1 MYNTEKN
8 PRLNLQINSVYLC
21 EALKAKCREKGERG
35 DSRGRGRQDRG
46 KTRKENRRM
55 TVSREKEAG
64 EEMRG
69 GEQVWRSH
77 LEFLKQ
83 TVTGEVRAV
92 LLCLALRRVLTEKV
106 CPPCDL
112 PALAKSPQDPGGVSG
127 QDTWAREGCPL
138 RGRGG
143 REEVFPLSPSPLPS
157 PVPSPPE

>member
-1 MYNTEKN
+1 
-8 PRLNLQINSVYLC
+8 
-21 EALKAKCREKGERG
+21 
-35 DSRGRGRQDRG
+35 
-46 KTRKENRRM
+46 M
-55 TVSREKEAG
+55 TVSREREAG

-112 PALAKSPQDPGGVSG
+112 PALAKSPRTQV
-127 QDTWAREGCPL
+127 E
-138 RGRGG
+138 
-143 REEVFPLSPSPLPS
+143 
-157 PVPSPPE
+157 

>member
-1 MYNTEKN
+1 
-8 PRLNLQINSVYLC
+8 
-21 EALKAKCREKGERG
+21 
-35 DSRGRGRQDRG
+35 
-46 KTRKENRRM
+46 M
-55 TVSREKEAG
+55 TVSREREAG

-138 RGRGG
+138 RWRGG
-143 REEVFPLSPSPLPS
+143 REEVLPCPPPHSQALHLLPQNEGEVAPLSCPECNCAHSDIHSWDEPHEGPSH
-157 PVPSPPE
+157 